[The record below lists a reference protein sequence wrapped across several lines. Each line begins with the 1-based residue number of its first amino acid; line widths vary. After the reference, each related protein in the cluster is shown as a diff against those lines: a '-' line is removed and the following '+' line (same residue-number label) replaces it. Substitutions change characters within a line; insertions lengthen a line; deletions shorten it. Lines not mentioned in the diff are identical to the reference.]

1 MYPPDDPQEMAAF
14 MRMFMDLVGVF
25 NDDPTKVNITVSG
38 TPGGKGGVTF
48 GMLFGDKNKT
58 TEDEWS
64 TEDDDQGMT
73 FIN

>member
-38 TPGGKGGVTF
+38 TPGVNGGVTF
-48 GMLFGDKNKT
+48 GMLFGDKNKVV
-58 TEDEWS
+58 EEEWS
-64 TEDDDQGMT
+64 TEDDDQGV
-73 FIN
+73 